1 MPDIAFTAQ
10 EQDRINAVLGEMDP
24 AGHELLRPFYDQLP
38 AEDWQFVCDYVRAK
52 MRAVLETGL
61 LIRSVT
67 ERARSSKLVDESA
80 IRNNFVRTLWNYNF
94 SFRKAVEDTFVELAG
109 GSRESSV
116 CVAAEAI
123 IESAE
128 DLMFGTFEDAHEQLL
143 DSAGAT
149 PPASD

>member
-149 PPASD
+149 PPATD

>member
-109 GSRESSV
+109 GSKESSV

-149 PPASD
+149 PPATD